1 MTTNFPQAEPV
12 AQQPEAPHTQ
22 DDDLVARLNGLADNW
37 TGTVRGRLLVLEA
50 AARIESDAQALADL
64 KHDMERLYEAD
75 SEHLA
80 DLAASRERERTARQ
94 LLQRL
99 VDWADDGQP
108 RDCSVSEKTIIMF
121 DWDVRKYL
129 ASTDSAASPTGGE
142 G

>member
-1 MTTNFPQAEPV
+1 MIDSYYTT
-12 AQQPEAPHTQ
+12 H
-22 DDDLVARLNGLADNW
+22 
-37 TGTVRGRLLVLEA
+37 GRDCNEA

-129 ASTDSAASPTGGE
+129 ASTDSAPTGE
-142 G
+142 AK